1 MKGSTFK
8 VLAAFAAAV
17 CAYILLAAYAASAEL
32 VNVGILHTNDTRGRI
47 QSYYYQST
55 KPLGGYAKRAIYFQ
69 EKRRHQSMHW
79 LTLDAGNTLGYTPLS
94 YYLGGYLDVRLMS
107 MLGYDAAGLG
117 PLDFAVGRK
126 KLAERIGEA
135 GFPFLCANVLDAAT
149 GKYLGEPFKVLDLGG
164 FRVALLGLTD
174 PGAPS
179 QVPTANTSG
188 LTFRDPHEVAAEWVP
203 QLKNQSDTIILLSTL
218 KLADNIQL
226 AVSHP
231 EVSVI
236 VSGGQMA
243 ALSVPLK
250 VDNSLIVQSGN
261 WGSHAGLLK
270 LTFEGDRKN
279 GYKLRYF
286 DEHLEE
292 LGGRWTENSQYLAV
306 ISEQRARMDEQ
317 LDVVITSLAESMPLD
332 KLTSFETSLGNL
344 FADAMKSAAGTEV
357 ALLEAGGFRG
367 GLSAGPV
374 TRGDLLKAYPGE
386 ARIVK
391 GVMRGSDLNAL
402 MSQGAQA
409 IGRGSFLQV
418 SGVSFGIFD
427 GAAYS
432 VRVGGVP
439 LRPEADYTVAV
450 TDRMVQG
457 LEGLTAVYSLRQQQ
471 LHPYLVREVVE
482 EYLSTRS
489 DYAGELEERISYF
502 AEPPETGAIADVTAI
517 EEEAA
522 AESVLDEAA
531 ETPIQD
537 EIAEAPPEE
546 PAPENEEAL
555 EEPAPGEYEVIVE
568 EETDLGLAPAPEPGM
583 EEEAA
588 EQAEPVVEELPST
601 PAGDQ
606 SIGSTS
612 VEMEGL
618 TYDFGVNEVTLDGQ
632 PAIEFA
638 LKLRNT
644 GETHKMLKFPTGQHF
659 DFKVYKDNKL
669 FWNYSY
675 NRYFTQE
682 ETSVALAPGD
692 EIEFKAYWDGTD
704 NQKMQLAENL
714 YRFVAELTTTPAQEV
729 SFIALFVPLI
739 N

>member
-1 MKGSTFK
+1 MKGSANK
-8 VLAAFAAAV
+8 AMAVFAAAV
-17 CAYILLAAYAASAEL
+17 CVYLLLAAYAASAEL
-32 VNVGILHTNDTRGRI
+32 VNICVLHTNDTRGRI

-55 KPLGGYAKRAIYFQ
+55 KPLGGYAKRAIYFK
-69 EKRRHQSMHW
+69 EKRRHQGLEW
-79 LTLDAGNTLGYTPLS
+79 LTLDAGNALGYTPLS
-94 YYLGGYLDVRLMS
+94 YYLGGYLDVRLMT

-117 PLDFAVGRK
+117 PMDFAVGRK
-126 KLAERIGEA
+126 KLTERIGEA
-135 GFPFLCANVLDAAT
+135 GYAVLSANVLDAAT
-149 GKYLGEPFKVLDLGG
+149 GKYLGEPYKVVDLGG

-174 PGAPS
+174 PLAPS
-179 QVPTANTSG
+179 QVQPANTSG

-231 EVSVI
+231 EISII

-250 VDNSLIVQSGN
+250 VDNSLIVEAGS

-292 LGGRWTENSQYLAV
+292 LGGRWAENSQYLAV

-317 LDVVITSLAESMPLD
+317 LNVVITSLAEAMPPD

-344 FADAMKSAAGTEV
+344 FADAVRTAAGTEV
-357 ALLEAGGFRG
+357 ALMEAGGFHG
-367 GLSAGPV
+367 GLPAGPV

-386 ARIVK
+386 SRIVK
-391 GVMRGSDLNAL
+391 GVMRGSDLKSL
-402 MSQGAQA
+402 LSQGAQGV
-409 IGRGSFLQV
+409 GRGSFLQV
-418 SGVSFGIFD
+418 SGVSFSIFD
-427 GAAYS
+427 GAAYG

-439 LRPEADYTVAV
+439 LLPDTEYTVAV
-450 TDRMVQG
+450 TDRVVQG
-457 LEGLTAVYSLRQQQ
+457 LEGLTAVYALGQQQ

-489 DYAGELEERISYF
+489 DYAGELEERISYS
-502 AEPPETGAIADVTAI
+502 AEPPEAETYADDTAI
-517 EEEAA
+517 EEETP
-522 AESVLDEAA
+522 SGNVPDEAE
-531 ETPIQD
+531 ETPLED
-537 EIAEAPPEE
+537 EASSAPSEE
-546 PAPENEEAL
+546 PAPASEAPEEA
-555 EEPAPGEYEVIVE
+555 APGEYEVIVE

-583 EEEAA
+583 EEAA
-588 EQAEPVVEELPST
+588 TPEPVVEELAPA
-601 PAGDQ
+601 PAGETA
-606 SIGSTS
+606 IGSTS
-612 VEMEGL
+612 VEMEGI
-618 TYDFGVNEVTLDGQ
+618 TYDFAVNEVTLEGQ
-632 PAIEFA
+632 PVTEFL
-638 LKLRNT
+638 LKLRNS

-682 ETSVALAPGD
+682 ETSVSLAPGD
-692 EIEFKAYWDGTD
+692 ELAFRAYWDGTD

-714 YRFVAELTTTPAQEV
+714 YRFVAELTTTPVQEV
-729 SFIALFVPLI
+729 SFIALFVPLV